1 MKKHLTIPVC
11 LLLAGLA
18 FGVVFFIQNLQTVP
32 RSEAARIASEYS
44 IAELQD
50 YWKNDGSIE
59 EMVLTSDLF
68 TVFSGKRQWIVAMK
82 DMWIWIHID
91 AFSGEII
98 GVDKDFHE
106 YSTPTSLP
114 PFYNVASFF
123 VVIPYAGMVVF
134 SCLYGKEKRY
144 RVLFWASVVVFMML
158 LLLYKIVAA
167 MLFLVGSLI
176 FG

>member
-1 MKKHLTIPVC
+1 MKKLMILPAC
-11 LLLAGLA
+11 LLLAGIA
-18 FGVVFFIQNLQTVP
+18 FGVVFFIQSLQTIP
-32 RSEAARIASEYS
+32 KSEAARIASEYS
-44 IAELQD
+44 IAKLQD
-50 YWKNDGSIE
+50 YRKNDGSIE
-59 EMVLTSDLF
+59 EMVLTSDLYS
-68 TVFSGKRQWIVAMK
+68 VLSGKRQWIVAMK
-82 DMWIWIHID
+82 DMWVWIHID

-106 YSTPTSLP
+106 YSTPVSLP
-114 PFYNVASFF
+114 PYYNVASSF

-134 SCLYGKEKRY
+134 SCLYEKEKKY
-144 RVLFWASVVVFMML
+144 KVLFWASTVVFVIR